1 MILFFTL
8 IYIALLMLAF
18 RRKLLQPSL
27 LWKLSPL
34 VFALFLMIALFIPL
48 QFWAPSGPVV
58 AGYYTIPII
67 PQVQGVVTEVKA
79 RPNVKLSKGDPL
91 FEMDKTL
98 FQADVHNLEAGLE
111 LARTRL
117 RQSEQLV
124 ASNAGSKANVE
135 QYASQVA
142 QLEENLVKARYNLEA
157 ATARA
162 PADGYATNIALRP
175 GTRVVAFPMAPA
187 MTFLDTS
194 ELVVG
199 TLIAQN
205 QLRYIEPGQTA
216 EIAFKIYPGRV
227 FRATVKQLVP
237 ARATGYESQVG
248 LPVIPQAVAHAP
260 FGVQLILGQEA
271 QALDLPS
278 GATGRVTI
286 YSGKGSFA
294 HIVRKIELRIEAIT
308 NYFNPF

>member
-1 MILFFTL
+1 MILFLTL

-34 VFALFLMIALFIPL
+34 VFALFLMVALFIPL

-58 AGYYTIPII
+58 AGYYTIPIV
-67 PQVQGVVTEVKA
+67 PQVQGVVTEVKV
-79 RPNVKLSKGDPL
+79 RPNTKLHKGDTL

-98 FQADVHNLEAGLE
+98 FEADVHNLEAGLE

-117 RQSEQLV
+117 QQAEKLV
-124 ASNAGSKANVE
+124 AANAGSKASVE

-142 QLEENLVKARYNLEA
+142 QLEESLVKARYNLEA

-162 PADGYATNIALRP
+162 PADGYVTNIALRP
-175 GTRVVAFPMAPA
+175 GSRVVAAPLVPA

-194 ELVVG
+194 ELLVF

-205 QLRYIEPGQTA
+205 QLRYIEPGQAA
-216 EIAFKIYPGRV
+216 EIAFKMYPGRV
-227 FRATVKQLVP
+227 FRATVKQVVP
-237 ARATGYESQVG
+237 ARATGYESQTG
-248 LPVIPQAVAHAP
+248 LPIAPQAVVHAP
-260 FGVQLILGQEA
+260 FAVQLALGQEA
-271 QALDLPS
+271 QALNLPS

-294 HIVRKIELRIEAIT
+294 HIIRKVELRIEAIT
-308 NYFNPF
+308 NYFNPY

>member
-1 MILFFTL
+1 MILFLTL

-34 VFALFLMIALFIPL
+34 VFALFLMVALFIPL

-58 AGYYTIPII
+58 AGYYTIPIV
-67 PQVQGVVTEVKA
+67 PQVQGVVTEVKV
-79 RPNVKLSKGDPL
+79 RPNTKLHKGDTL

-98 FQADVHNLEAGLE
+98 FEADVHNLEAGLE

-117 RQSEQLV
+117 QQAEKLV
-124 ASNAGSKANVE
+124 AADAGSKASVE

-142 QLEENLVKARYNLEA
+142 QLEESLVKARYNLEA

-162 PADGYATNIALRP
+162 PADGYVTNIALRP
-175 GTRVVAFPMAPA
+175 GSRVVAAPLVPA

-194 ELVVG
+194 ELLVF

-205 QLRYIEPGQTA
+205 QLRYIEPGQAA
-216 EIAFKIYPGRV
+216 EIAFKMYPGRV
-227 FRATVKQLVP
+227 FRATVKQVVP
-237 ARATGYESQVG
+237 ARATGYESQTG
-248 LPVIPQAVAHAP
+248 LPIAPQAVVHAP
-260 FGVQLILGQEA
+260 FAVQLALGQEA
-271 QALDLPS
+271 QALNLPS

-294 HIVRKIELRIEAIT
+294 HIIRKVELRIEAIT
-308 NYFNPF
+308 NYFNPY